1 MSAPCWSLPH
11 LLSSSPQHEA
21 QPGQYDLLQ
30 DDTVH
35 RTPLPK
41 TTRSTSSAKEPLSHV
56 NYESGGNPRNT
67 SHTVEEW
74 NSVEVPSRRGS
85 SQWMNG
91 RVHNRSAVREVDD
104 SNTGEVGERELVL
117 VFSVLRLKM
126 KHDAWM
132 SECFWHTTRLEL

>member
-1 MSAPCWSLPH
+1 MYTEYTPRSVH
-11 LLSSSPQHEA
+11 HEPQHEA
-21 QPGQYDLLQ
+21 PLGQHDLLQ

-35 RTPLPK
+35 RAPLRNPIRSSSANEPLP
-41 TTRSTSSAKEPLSHV
+41 HV

-104 SNTGEVGERELVL
+104 SGTGEVGERELVL

-126 KHDAWM
+126 KHDA
-132 SECFWHTTRLEL
+132 